1 MIHTNMPRK
10 WAVFLLPRRQTRSAI
25 YGSQMFDSHK
35 WPTVLVRKV
44 KGKPRNF
51 EANWCRS
58 LYSTFTQQSQIKIL
72 LTWMYLTLLMK
83 SSFFAVFAKT
93 QTLTVLLIQPR
104 LKPGSIILPGCEP
117 RMLCTQRNLTSQ
129 LCFPVKCFT
138 FRRNLE
144 LHPGSMNSF

>member
-25 YGSQMFDSHK
+25 YGSQMFDAHK

-83 SSFFAVFAKT
+83 SFF
-93 QTLTVLLIQPR
+93 
-104 LKPGSIILPGCEP
+104 
-117 RMLCTQRNLTSQ
+117 LC
-129 LCFPVKCFT
+129 CFRKNVDTDCIAYSAETKARFNHT
-138 FRRNLE
+138 AWL
-144 LHPGSMNSF
+144 